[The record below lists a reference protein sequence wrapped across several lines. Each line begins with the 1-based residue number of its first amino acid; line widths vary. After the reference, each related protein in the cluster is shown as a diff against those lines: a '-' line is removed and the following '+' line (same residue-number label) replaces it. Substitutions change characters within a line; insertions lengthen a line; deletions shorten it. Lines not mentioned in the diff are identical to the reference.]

1 MLPSV
6 KPIKIFFTLNER
18 VARFEIGIAFFAPNS
33 SFLETFKSFCGKE
46 IVFSAVDKV
55 IHLHYGDN
63 VLNLENL
70 SSGEKQLFILLAEV
84 LLKNRQHVVSIT
96 DEPELSLH
104 ISWQQKILPALHK
117 LNPACQIIIA
127 THSPE
132 IAGSY
137 PDQIIL
143 MEDILS

>member
-1 MLPSV
+1 M
-6 KPIKIFFTLNER
+6 
-18 VARFEIGIAFFAPNS
+18 
-33 SFLETFKSFCGKE
+33 
-46 IVFSAVDKV
+46 
-55 IHLHYGDN
+55 
-63 VLNLENL
+63 

-137 PDQIIL
+137 PDKIIL